1 MSQSLRLSG
10 GARAAK
16 KARRWR
22 TTSIASPLAWRSFGL
37 GYEVFGCFEPPPLND
52 DSGTSA
58 LVPLLE
64 DNGLVILILSFVEF
78 DPMYGPA
85 VRCKR
90 FPRSGGCGLASMYP
104 VSDWSSSWLP
114 TIMDISARA
123 SSLAV
128 RPQRAMW
135 VTSVRTRREDRSS
148 ISSHPLAD
156 LGGVNVVRCVIDGS
170 SFEPFLC
177 SCLAAVSFV
186 PACARRRAA
195 RKGPSKAGRRAG
207 LASRSLAARPR
218 LDGPERGAMVKLVGT
233 TSHSP

>member
-1 MSQSLRLSG
+1 
-10 GARAAK
+10 
-16 KARRWR
+16 
-22 TTSIASPLAWRSFGL
+22 
-37 GYEVFGCFEPPPLND
+37 
-52 DSGTSA
+52 
-58 LVPLLE
+58 
-64 DNGLVILILSFVEF
+64 
-78 DPMYGPA
+78 
-85 VRCKR
+85 
-90 FPRSGGCGLASMYP
+90 
-104 VSDWSSSWLP
+104 
-114 TIMDISARA
+114 IMDISARA

-195 RKGPSKAGRRAG
+195 RKGPSRLAVTLVLPLAPLLPGHALTGPSTARWSSWSGRH
-207 LASRSLAARPR
+207 LMR
-218 LDGPERGAMVKLVGT
+218 LDALEGTLLVENCPGDAGELVRERDRQHIVVEKDQLRVSVLKLL
-233 TSHSP
+233 P